1 MTLKVL
7 LRPLPHLDRHPVQH
21 AILIGIGAALAFG
34 AAIGI
39 AWAAGFGR
47 VLHELGHFDPIWLPV
62 AFGME
67 VAAYFGYVVAYR
79 EIARA
84 EGGPRLGIGRA
95 GAIVAAGFGA
105 FVIRGGFV
113 VDRQALEAAGLEPR
127 QARIRVLGLGA
138 LEYAVLAPAAALAAV
153 ILLAR
158 GATHPSL
165 GFTLPWAI
173 AVPLGFVAAF
183 AALGFRN
190 RIGDEGIW
198 RTALRQGLDAVQMLK
213 NLASQGADHGGAFL
227 GTTLYW
233 VGDVG
238 CLWASLRAFHD
249 SPDIAALIIGYAT
262 GYALTRR
269 TLPLGGAGSVEA
281 LVSFALAWTGI
292 PLDKAVLAV
301 CTYRIFNLWL
311 PLLPAAIGLRHL
323 KRWRDLA
330 AAAGS

>member
-1 MTLKVL
+1 MSLRRL
-7 LRPLPHLDRHPVQH
+7 LRPAPHLERHAAQH
-21 AILIGIGAALAFG
+21 ALLVGIGGALALG
-34 AAIGI
+34 AAVGI

-47 VLHELGHFDPIWLPV
+47 VLHELHHFNPIWLPV

-67 VAAYFGYVVAYR
+67 FAAYFGYVVAYR
-79 EIARA
+79 EVARL
-84 EGGPRLGIGRA
+84 EGGPQLGIARA

-113 VDRQALEAAGLEPR
+113 VDRHALETAGLAPR
-127 QARIRVLGLGA
+127 EARARVLGLGV

-173 AVPLGFVAAF
+173 AVPLGFGAAF
-183 AALGFRN
+183 AMLARRHRVGAEGRWRAILGH
-190 RIGDEGIW
+190 
-198 RTALRQGLDAVQMLK
+198 GLDAVQMLK
-213 NLASQGADHGGAFL
+213 QLASQGAVHGGAFL

-238 CLWASLRAFHD
+238 CLWACLRAFHD

-269 TLPLGGAGSVEA
+269 TLPLGGAGSVEV

-292 PLDKAVLAV
+292 PLAKAVLAV
-301 CTYRIFNLWL
+301 CAYRIFNLWL

-330 AAAGS
+330 AGTS

>member
-1 MTLKVL
+1 MELKRL
-7 LRPLPHLDRHPVQH
+7 LRPAPHLERHAAQH
-21 AILIGIGAALAFG
+21 LLLVGIGGALALG
-34 AAIGI
+34 AAVGI
-39 AWAAGFGR
+39 AWAAGFGN
-47 VLHELGHFDPIWLPV
+47 VLRELRHIDPVWLPV

-67 VAAYFGYVVAYR
+67 LAAYFGYVVAYR
-79 EIARA
+79 EVARL
-84 EGGPRLGIGRA
+84 EGGPRLGIARA

-113 VDRQALEAAGLEPR
+113 VDRHALETAGLNPR
-127 QARIRVLGLGA
+127 QARVRVLGLGV
-138 LEYAVLAPAAALAAV
+138 LEYAILAPAATLAAV

-165 GFTLPWAI
+165 GFTLPWVI
-173 AVPLGFVAAF
+173 AAPLGFAAAF
-183 AALGFRN
+183 AAL
-190 RIGDEGIW
+190 
-198 RTALRQGLDAVQMLK
+198 ALRPRLRDQGGWRAVLKHGLDAVHMLR
-213 NLASQGADHGGAFL
+213 NLAAQGAEHGGAFV

-249 SPDIAALIIGYAT
+249 SPDIPALVIGYAT

-292 PLDKAVLAV
+292 PLAKAVLAV
-301 CTYRIFNLWL
+301 CAYRIFNLWL

-330 AAAGS
+330 AGAG

>member
-1 MTLKVL
+1 MMLRRL
-7 LRPLPHLDRHPVQH
+7 LRPAPHLERHPAQH
-21 AILIGIGAALAFG
+21 ALLVLIGAGLASAAV
-34 AAIGI
+34 IGI
-39 AWAAGFGR
+39 AWAAGFHAVYQQLR
-47 VLHELGHFDPIWLPV
+47 HVDPIWLPV

-79 EIARA
+79 EVARA
-84 EGGPRLGIGRA
+84 QGGPRLGIGRA
-95 GAIVAAGFGA
+95 GAIVAAGFGV

-113 VDRQALEAAGLEPR
+113 VDRHALEDAGLDPHE
-127 QARIRVLGLGA
+127 ARIRVLGLGA

-153 ILLAR
+153 IILAR
-158 GATHPSL
+158 GSTHPSL

-173 AVPLGFVAAF
+173 AVPLGFVAAVWAMGHRARF
-183 AALGFRN
+183 VGCKGWREAACQVLDS
-190 RIGDEGIW
+190 IYV
-198 RTALRQGLDAVQMLK
+198 LRD
-213 NLASQGADHGGAFL
+213 LAAQGAEHGGAFI

-249 SPDIAALIIGYAT
+249 SPDLPALVIGYAT

-292 PLDKAVLAV
+292 PLAKAVLAV
-301 CTYRIFNLWL
+301 CAYRIFNLWL
-311 PLLPAAIGLRHL
+311 PLLPAAIGLRQL
-323 KRWRDLA
+323 KRWREHA
-330 AAAGS
+330 ARPA